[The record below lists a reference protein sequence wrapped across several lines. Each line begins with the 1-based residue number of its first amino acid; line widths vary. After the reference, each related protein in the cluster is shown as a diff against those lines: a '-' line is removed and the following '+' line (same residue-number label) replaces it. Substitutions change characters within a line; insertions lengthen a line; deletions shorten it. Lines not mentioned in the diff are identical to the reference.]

1 MKMWLARPVYEF
13 LPYLYM
19 IVGICLLTAAWFI
32 EVETLPSVFMV
43 VGALSLMGGLVLW
56 LRRRD
61 YRTRQA
67 EYNSRSLED

>member
-1 MKMWLARPVYEF
+1 MWLARPVYEF

-19 IVGICLLTAAWFI
+19 LVGVALLAAAWFI
-32 EVETLPSVFMV
+32 DLSTLPSVFMLIGV
-43 VGALSLMGGLVLW
+43 LSIMAGLVLW

-61 YRTRQA
+61 YRTRQS

>member
-1 MKMWLARPVYEF
+1 MWLARPIYEF

-19 IVGICLLTAAWFI
+19 LVGVALLAAAWFI
-32 EVETLPSVFMV
+32 EMSTLPSVFML
-43 VGALSLMGGLVLW
+43 VGVLSIMAGLVLW

-61 YRTRQA
+61 YRTRQS

>member
-1 MKMWLARPVYEF
+1 MWLARPVYEF

-19 IVGICLLTAAWFI
+19 VVGLALLGAAWFI
-32 EVETLPSVFMV
+32 EISTLPSVFLV
-43 VGALSLMGGLVLW
+43 VGVLSIMAGLVLW

-61 YRTRQA
+61 YRTRQS

>member
-1 MKMWLARPVYEF
+1 MWLARPIYEF

-19 IVGICLLTAAWFI
+19 IVGLALLAGAWFI
-32 EVETLPSVFMV
+32 EMSTLPSVFML
-43 VGALSLMGGLVLW
+43 VGVLSIMAGLVLW

-61 YRTRQA
+61 YRTRQS

>member
-1 MKMWLARPVYEF
+1 MWLARPIYEF

-19 IVGICLLTAAWFI
+19 IVGLALLAAAWFI
-32 EVETLPSVFMV
+32 EMSTLPSVFML
-43 VGALSLMGGLVLW
+43 VGVLSIMAGLVLW

-61 YRTRQA
+61 YRTRQS

>member
-1 MKMWLARPVYEF
+1 MWLARPVYEF

-19 IVGICLLTAAWFI
+19 LVGVALLGAAWFI
-32 EVETLPSVFMV
+32 EMSTLPSIFML
-43 VGALSLMGGLVLW
+43 VGVLSLMAGLVLW

-61 YRTRQA
+61 YRTRQS

>member
-1 MKMWLARPVYEF
+1 MWLARPVYEF

-19 IVGICLLTAAWFI
+19 IVGVALLGAAWFI
-32 EVETLPSVFMV
+32 EMSTLPSVFLV
-43 VGALSLMGGLVLW
+43 IGVLSIMAGLVLW

-61 YRTRQA
+61 YRTRQS